1 VRKTGSIFGPGQHPT
16 SRESE
21 PYSQLAS
28 QPVSQSSNKAAE
40 RCAAANAGKKQKQKQ
55 NICAYRQH
63 DLRLVGNIVAQSP
76 RALLI
81 AIAMEVE
88 IEMDVEVG

>member
-1 VRKTGSIFGPGQHPT
+1 
-16 SRESE
+16 
-21 PYSQLAS
+21 
-28 QPVSQSSNKAAE
+28 
-40 RCAAANAGKKQKQKQ
+40 
-55 NICAYRQH
+55 
-63 DLRLVGNIVAQSP
+63 VGNIVAQSP